1 MLNLS
6 PIFGAFISTIIMLIY
21 ALIEQKGL
29 SFQDLGTMVFIFPFA
44 WFIYSIFIFILFIP
58 VKALLNKKEIRS
70 YSRNRW
76 TLFGMN
82 IIFFTIG
89 LLIGLLAY
97 LKNEDKTLVFFLMSS
112 IGSGLTFTTSFY
124 ISLIEQNDKKIKDGN
139 RE

>member
-21 ALIEQKGL
+21 TLIEQKGL

-58 VKALLNKKEIRS
+58 VKVLLNKKEIRS

-97 LKNEDKTLVFFLMSS
+97 LKNEDKTSVFFLMSS

>member
-21 ALIEQKGL
+21 TLIEQKGL
-29 SFQDLGTMVFIFPFA
+29 SFQDLGIMVFIFPFA

-58 VKALLNKKEIRS
+58 VKVLLNKKEIRS